1 LISQVR
7 NAAAKLTLEIY
18 KKAGKAVEKALP
30 KELKPAIKDVL
41 TAGFAAINNGEEP
54 PEELAPPPPKVASKP
69 PPPKPAAAK
78 PKPASAVKQ
87 PPPKTA
93 TAAEGEED
101 EEEGPADV
109 CQFCAVQDP
118 KLAEGENMDLH
129 FYHDCPM
136 LCRCQQPGGRFSQRR
151 RDVVTNPVRGPPS
164 RRATFASLMRTA

>member
-1 LISQVR
+1 MGVPRLIPRKPQQYFVR
-7 NAAAKLTLEIY
+7 PCLDNFSCQIAPSDIQTAEKLVPLVRL
-18 KKAGKAVEKALP
+18 GCLPKALP

-78 PKPASAVKQ
+78 PKPAAAVKQ

-118 KLAEGENMDLH
+118 KLPLAFGNFGSGFHAD
-129 FYHDCPM
+129 D
-136 LCRCQQPGGRFSQRR
+136 
-151 RDVVTNPVRGPPS
+151 
-164 RRATFASLMRTA
+164 RRAAENYVYFSLFVLICA